1 MAVAISLI
9 CFSCGNG
16 SNADNGDNNTIND
29 IEKESIKHDFVD
41 LGLPSGTLWA
51 TCNVGADTPEDYGD
65 YFAWG
70 ETKPKK
76 SYYLCNYRWCNCNGI
91 GNEKY
96 TKYYSKSGN
105 NGFQDNLST
114 LEAIDDAATSNW
126 GAEWRTPT
134 KEEWEELIENCV
146 CTRISGGYKIIGSND
161 NSIFIPAAG
170 FFCGKDAK
178 KVSFAGE
185 NGEYWSSSLYINGP
199 SDAWFM
205 CWDSHF
211 DIGIGGSGRS
221 YGRSV
226 RPVRVEKK
234 GNINSIQ
241 IDTKNRENPMSCLGN
256 NGNYE
261 YVDLGLPSGTKWAT
275 CNVGANSPE
284 EYGDFFAW
292 GETKPKDT
300 YLDYNYTYHG
310 NTTVL
315 PKNSDVASV
324 RWGNGW
330 RIPTKNEFEEL
341 RCKCTWTMTIMKGK
355 KGYKVTGSN
364 GCYIFIPAAGYYTWR
379 DVGFPLSDGSTYDG
393 YDGEGSIGR
402 YWSSSIDENDT
413 EQASYLLFNFDY
425 DPKFLSI
432 DNIGRYYGHSIRPVC
447 KGLNGSSEDGY
458 GSNQQYEKDDLSWI
472 QGNWRYV
479 TQIYGVTVDTRVGIH
494 ENMIVVMHDGEFDYR
509 GSYTIDGNQLIYY
522 YGDGTAGYIV
532 IDRVNRRLM
541 FDDTHAFQRF

>member
-1 MAVAISLI
+1 MVRLFRLMGLIMAVVAVCLM
-9 CFSCGNG
+9 CLSCGNG
-16 SNADNGDNNTIND
+16 SNNDNERRELISTSVEESSDTEEED
-29 IEKESIKHDFVD
+29 IDISGKLNGHAYVD

-51 TCNVGADTPEDYGD
+51 TCNVGANSPTEYGN
-65 YFAWG
+65 YYSWG
-70 ETKPKK
+70 ETETKSNYSKNTY
-76 SYYLCNYRWCNCNGI
+76 SYYGTPVTL
-91 GNEKY
+91 
-96 TKYYSKSGN
+96 SDN
-105 NGFQDNLST
+105 NDV
-114 LEAIDDAATSNW
+114 AHIKW
-126 GAEWRTPT
+126 GETWRIPT
-134 KEEWEELIENCV
+134 KDDFDEIKNNCDWEWTIQ
-146 CTRISGGYKIIGSND
+146 SGQNGYKVIGPNGK
-161 NSIFIPAAG
+161 SIFLPAAG
-170 FFCGKDAK
+170 NHMNDVPYYKDTYCLYWLSTSASEERAWYCELCPDHRVTYK
-178 KVSFAGE
+178 GDRYLGLTIRPVCVSDLNQSHTQSNDE
-185 NGEYWSSSLYINGP
+185 NGW
-199 SDAWFM
+199 
-205 CWDSHF
+205 
-211 DIGIGGSGRS
+211 
-221 YGRSV
+221 
-226 RPVRVEKK
+226 
-234 GNINSIQ
+234 
-241 IDTKNRENPMSCLGN
+241 
-256 NGNYE
+256 
-261 YVDLGLPSGTKWAT
+261 VDLGLPSGTLWAT

-300 YLDYNYTYHG
+300 YLYYNYTYHE

-315 PKNSDVASV
+315 PNNSDVASV
-324 RWGNGW
+324 RLGNGW

-341 RCKCTWTMTIMKGK
+341 QRKCTWTMTIMKGK

-379 DVGFPLSDGSTYDG
+379 DVGFQLSDGSTYDG

-432 DNIGRYYGHSIRPVC
+432 DNIDRYYGHSIRPVY
-447 KGLNGSSEDGY
+447 KGLNGSSGDGY

-479 TQIYGVTVDTRVGIH
+479 ARIYGVTVEERIGIY
-494 ENMIVVMHDGEFDYR
+494 ENMIVVMYDGEFDYR
-509 GSYTIDGNQLIYY
+509 GSYSIEGNQLVYY